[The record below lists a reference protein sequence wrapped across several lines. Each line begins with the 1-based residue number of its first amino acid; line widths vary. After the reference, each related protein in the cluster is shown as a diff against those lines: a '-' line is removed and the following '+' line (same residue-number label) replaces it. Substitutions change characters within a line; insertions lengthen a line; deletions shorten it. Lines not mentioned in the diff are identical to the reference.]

1 MSRILL
7 YFLGLLY
14 SFLAVFMVADIF
26 MCRYCTVLYC
36 TVLYCTVMYCTVL
49 YCTVRYCTVLYC
61 TVFMVADIFM
71 RSIDSITSATK
82 RVLVATKD
90 GATEEVEVPVW
101 DGTLAN
107 L

>member
-1 MSRILL
+1 M

-36 TVLYCTVMYCTVL
+36 P
-49 YCTVRYCTVLYC
+49 
-61 TVFMVADIFM
+61 VFMVADIFM
-71 RSIDSITSATK
+71 CSIDSITSATK
-82 RVLVATKD
+82 RVLVASKD

>member
-1 MSRILL
+1 
-7 YFLGLLY
+7 
-14 SFLAVFMVADIF
+14 MVADIF
-26 MCRYCTVLYC
+26 MC
-36 TVLYCTVMYCTVL
+36 
-49 YCTVRYCTVLYC
+49 
-61 TVFMVADIFM
+61 
-71 RSIDSITSATK
+71 SIDSITSATK

>member
-36 TVLYCTVMYCTVL
+36 NVLHCTVL
-49 YCTVRYCTVLYC
+49 YCTVLHCTVLYC

>member
-1 MSRILL
+1 MYISVKD
-7 YFLGLLY
+7 
-14 SFLAVFMVADIF
+14 LAVLPGTAVQLPGGLYGG
-26 MCRYCTVLYC
+26 RHLHVQVL
-36 TVLYCTVMYCTVL
+36 
-49 YCTVRYCTVLYC
+49 YCTVLYC

-71 RSIDSITSATK
+71 CSIDSITSATK
-82 RVLVATKD
+82 RVLVASKD

>member
-26 MCRYCTVLYC
+26 MCRYLTVLYCTVLHCTVLYC
-36 TVLYCTVMYCTVL
+36 TVLH
-49 YCTVRYCTVLYC
+49 CTVLYC

>member
-26 MCRYCTVLYC
+26 MCRYLTVLYC
-36 TVLYCTVMYCTVL
+36 TVLHCTVL
-49 YCTVRYCTVLYC
+49 YCTLLHCTVLYC

-71 RSIDSITSATK
+71 CSIDSITSATK

>member
-1 MSRILL
+1 MNIMSRIFL

-26 MCRYCTVLYC
+26 MC
-36 TVLYCTVMYCTVL
+36 
-49 YCTVRYCTVLYC
+49 
-61 TVFMVADIFM
+61 
-71 RSIDSITSATK
+71 SIDSITSATK
-82 RVLVATKD
+82 RVLVASKD

>member
-1 MSRILL
+1 MQV
-7 YFLGLLY
+7 LY
-14 SFLAVFMVADIF
+14 SK
-26 MCRYCTVLYC
+26 VLYC
-36 TVLYCTVMYCTVL
+36 TALY
-49 YCTVRYCTVLYC
+49 
-61 TVFMVADIFM
+61 FMC
-71 RSIDSITSATK
+71 SIDSITSATK

>member
-36 TVLYCTVMYCTVL
+36 NVLHCTVL
-49 YCTVRYCTVLYC
+49 YCTVLHCTVLYC
-61 TVFMVADIFM
+61 TVFMVADIFT

>member
-36 TVLYCTVMYCTVL
+36 TVLYCTV
-49 YCTVRYCTVLYC
+49 
-61 TVFMVADIFM
+61 FMVADIFM
-71 RSIDSITSATK
+71 CSIDSITSATK

>member
-1 MSRILL
+1 MINFVNIMSRIFL

-26 MCRYCTVLYC
+26 MC
-36 TVLYCTVMYCTVL
+36 
-49 YCTVRYCTVLYC
+49 
-61 TVFMVADIFM
+61 
-71 RSIDSITSATK
+71 SIDSITSATK
-82 RVLVATKD
+82 RVLVASKD

>member
-26 MCRYCTVLYC
+26 MC
-36 TVLYCTVMYCTVL
+36 
-49 YCTVRYCTVLYC
+49 
-61 TVFMVADIFM
+61 
-71 RSIDSITSATK
+71 SIDSITSATK

>member
-1 MSRILL
+1 ML

-26 MCRYCTVLYC
+26 MCRYCNVL
-36 TVLYCTVMYCTVL
+36 
-49 YCTVRYCTVLYC
+49 YCTVLYC
-61 TVFMVADIFM
+61 TVFMVADIFLC
-71 RSIDSITSATK
+71 SIDSITSATK
-82 RVLVATKD
+82 RVLVASKD

>member
-1 MSRILL
+1 MINFVNIMSRIFL

-36 TVLYCTVMYCTVL
+36 TVLYCTV
-49 YCTVRYCTVLYC
+49 
-61 TVFMVADIFM
+61 FMVADIFLC
-71 RSIDSITSATK
+71 SIDSITSATK
-82 RVLVATKD
+82 RVLVASKD